1 MNQRQPMGAL
11 TGVNCPAADQPET
24 LAPAAS
30 MVPATTPMT
39 AELYH
44 LIFEQV
50 AESIFVLDQAGR
62 FVDLNRQACQL
73 LGYTRAEL
81 LALTVRELIPATD
94 FISQPSCLAVLE
106 SGHVVQTKRQLRR
119 KDGGLVTVEIRSQQL
134 SDGRLLA
141 IVQDLTE
148 RETIAAVL
156 QENAAALRQDITA
169 QKQLEAQLQ
178 AHNQQ
183 LALLAELSNLLAQS
197 GHDYQALPTVAVR
210 TIADAFNGG
219 CLLRLLSPSG
229 EWLEAKAI
237 FDPDPEVMALL
248 QATLAI
254 MPVRAEEHSLSRQ
267 ILDSAKPFFMPTFDV
282 ATLRPVAA
290 TTFLPLLDQLRF
302 QSFVAAPLQVRGQA
316 IGIIYLWR
324 AQQDA
329 AHFNEQDLQLL
340 QAVAERTALAI
351 GNAQLYANLQAELIQ
366 RRQAE
371 QALRESEQR
380 YRTLISALPVALY
393 TTDAQ
398 GYLTLY
404 NAAAA
409 KLWGRDARLGHDR
422 WCGAWQLQ
430 RDGQPVSHDQCTMA
444 LALQTD
450 RPIRGEEAM
459 VIRPDQSRV
468 FIAAYPTPLHDEAG
482 KLIGG
487 INVLVDLTARKQAEA
502 AMREMAANMAAA
514 QRIAQFGSWEVELTE
529 QLTFSEP
536 QLWSAECC
544 RIFGFAP
551 DTEVTTARFR
561 ERIHPDDI
569 SILRAAAWP
578 NLQNGRSGTYTYRI
592 IRPDGTLRHIQQ
604 QVNVIMDDQRK
615 RPVKLIGTAHDIT
628 ERKTIEDT
636 LHTEQERLAKIA
648 ASVPGMIFICHQD
661 SDGTTSIPYCN
672 SGIYDIFG
680 VNPADVRE
688 DVTPLFATIRADD
701 LAQVFAQLDV
711 GSQTLRPTYIELR
724 NQHPIKGEIWV
735 AVHASPV
742 READGSLRWY
752 GFGTDITERK
762 RIEEQLHYQ
771 ANLLANVNDAVIAT
785 DLERCITS
793 WNKGAEQLY
802 GWQAA
807 EAIGQPINDL
817 ILHTEPDTH
826 PFPDLYQYL
835 HAREVWRGESIHRHK
850 DGARI
855 QAMITISAVK
865 DTSGKAVGTVG
876 VVHDITQQKAAEAAL
891 RTSEERFKKAFNASP
906 AAMSITRV
914 RDSQI
919 IDVNDA
925 FITLTDYARHEIL
938 GHTFGDLK
946 MNTEGQNAIEAR
958 LYRDGIVRNQ
968 ETVFRNQQG
977 ERRHILF
984 SAELMELAGELHL
997 LTIAF
1002 DITDRKQAEDRLQ
1015 MALTAANMGVWEMDL
1030 RSEQLFWS
1038 PECYQIFGRTEPVL
1052 VRADFIAFLHPE
1064 DRDRTHENFAQA
1076 LTTRQLYT
1084 TEFRIVRADGEVRW
1098 LSNLGKATYDEHGAP
1113 LRIVGTVQ
1121 DITARKNAEVERT
1134 QLEEQFH
1141 QSQKLETIGRL
1152 AGGVAHDFNNLLT
1165 VIQGY
1170 SDMLL
1175 SQVGIESPLYSKLD
1189 QICRASKRAADLT
1202 SQLLAFSRRQMLT
1215 PSIVDLN
1222 QVLTNLQRMLEC
1234 LIGEDILLVVVLH
1247 PTLWTVRVDSGRM
1260 EQVIMNL
1267 VVNARDAMPTGGILT
1282 IESDNVILDQQR
1294 QRNHPEAPTG
1304 PYVLLSITD
1313 TGCGMDERVRA
1324 QIFEP
1329 FFTTKEQG
1337 KGTGLGL
1344 STVYGIVKQSGGDI
1358 TVEST
1363 PALGS
1368 TFKVYLPATRHMP
1381 LGDNVPM
1388 EHSLMRGSETVL
1400 LVEDEEMV
1408 RDLVQFSLEEAGYRV
1423 LAAASGSAA
1432 LALAAA
1438 HPIPIDIVVT
1448 DVVMPQMSGRELAE
1462 QFQLLYPAMK
1472 VLFISG
1478 YTDDAV
1484 VRHGLLTAEVAFLQK
1499 PFSPHAL
1506 LAKVRTLLDE

>member
-1 MNQRQPMGAL
+1 MNQRQPMGTL
-11 TGVNCPAADQPET
+11 PGVN
-24 LAPAAS
+24 
-30 MVPATTPMT
+30 
-39 AELYH
+39 
-44 LIFEQV
+44 
-50 AESIFVLDQAGR
+50 
-62 FVDLNRQACQL
+62 L
-73 LGYTRAEL
+73 L
-81 LALTVRELIPATD
+81 
-94 FISQPSCLAVLE
+94 
-106 SGHVVQTKRQLRR
+106 
-119 KDGGLVTVEIRSQQL
+119 
-134 SDGRLLA
+134 
-141 IVQDLTE
+141 
-148 RETIAAVL
+148 
-156 QENAAALRQDITA
+156 DITT

-178 AHNQQ
+178 MHNQQ

-210 TIADAFNGG
+210 TIANAFNGG

-229 EWLEAKAI
+229 EWLEAKAL

-248 QATLAI
+248 QATLAA
-254 MPVRAEEHSLSRQ
+254 MPIQVEEHSLSRQ
-267 ILDSAKPFFMPTFDV
+267 ILQSSKPFFMPAFDLASLQPVV
-282 ATLRPVAA
+282 APA
-290 TTFLPLLDQLRF
+290 FLPLLTRLHI

-324 AQQDA
+324 AQAGA

-340 QAVAERTALAI
+340 QDIAERTALAI

-366 RRQAE
+366 RQQAE

-398 GYLTLY
+398 GYLTFY
-404 NAAAA
+404 NDAAA
-409 KLWGRDARLGHDR
+409 KLWGREAQLGHDR

-430 RDGQPVSHDQCTMA
+430 RDGQPVLPEQSTMA
-444 LALQTD
+444 LALQTE
-450 RPIRGEEAM
+450 RPIPGEEAV
-459 VIRPDQSRV
+459 VIRPDQRRV
-468 FIAAYPTPLHDEAG
+468 FIAAYPTPLHDEES
-482 KLIGG
+482 KLLGG
-487 INVLVDLTARKQAEA
+487 LNVLVDLTARKQAEA
-502 AMREMAANMAAA
+502 ALREMAENMAAA
-514 QRIAQFGSWEVELTE
+514 QRIAHFGSWEVEVDE
-529 QLTFSEP
+529 QLAFIEP

-551 DTEVTTARFR
+551 GTEITTARFR

-569 SILRAAAWP
+569 SALQAMAWP
-578 NLQNGRSGTYTYRI
+578 NLKSGHAGTYTYRI
-592 IRPDGTLRHIQQ
+592 ILPDGTIRHIQQ
-604 QVNVIMDDQRK
+604 QTMIIMDEQRT
-615 RPVKLIGTAHDIT
+615 RPIKLIGTVHDIT
-628 ERKTIEDT
+628 ERKTIEDA

-648 ASVPGMIFICHQD
+648 ASVPGVIFIFQMD
-661 SDGTTSIPYCN
+661 KDGTISMPYCSPGTSN
-672 SGIYDIFG
+672 FLGID
-680 VNPADVRE
+680 A
-688 DVTPLFATIRADD
+688 
-701 LAQVFAQLDV
+701 AQLSEDATPIFASMHPDDAAQAFALV
-711 GSQTLRPTYIELR
+711 HASSQSLAPSYLEFRI
-724 NQHPIKGEIWV
+724 QHPAKGEIWM
-735 AVHASPV
+735 AVHASPE
-742 READGSLRWY
+742 RGANGDLRWY
-752 GFGTDITERK
+752 GFATEITERK
-762 RIEEQLHYQ
+762 RVQEQVHDQ

-785 DLERCITS
+785 DLDRRITS

-807 EAIGQPINDL
+807 EAIGQPINEL
-817 ILHTEPDTH
+817 LLHTELDTH

-835 HAREVWRGESIHRHK
+835 HAHEVWRGESIHRHK

-855 QAMITISAVK
+855 QALVTISAVK

-876 VVHDITQQKAAEAAL
+876 VVHDITQQKVAEAAL

-925 FITLTDYARHEIL
+925 FITLADYARHEIL

-946 MNTEGQNAIEAR
+946 MNIEGQNAIEAR
-958 LYRDGIVRNQ
+958 FYRDGTVRNQ
-968 ETVFRNQQG
+968 ETIFQNKQG

-984 SAELMELAGELHL
+984 SADLMELAGELHL

-1002 DITDRKQAEDRLQ
+1002 DITDRKQAEARLQ
-1015 MALTAANMGVWEMDL
+1015 IALTATHMGVWELDL
-1030 RSEQLFWS
+1030 RSEQIFWS

-1052 VRADFIAFLHPE
+1052 VQADFIAFLHPE
-1064 DRDRTHENFAQA
+1064 DRVRAYENFAQA
-1076 LTTRQLYT
+1076 VTTHQLYT
-1084 TEFRIVRADGEVRW
+1084 DEFRIVRADGEVRW
-1098 LSNLGKATYDEHGAP
+1098 LSNLGQATYNEQGAP
-1113 LRIVGTVQ
+1113 LRVVGTVQ
-1121 DITARKNAEVERT
+1121 DITTRKNAEVEHT

-1175 SQVGIESPLYSKLD
+1175 SQVGTESPLYSKLD
-1189 QICRASKRAADLT
+1189 QISRASKRAADLT

-1222 QVLTNLQRMLEC
+1222 QVISNLQRMLER
-1234 LIGEDILLVVVLH
+1234 LIGEDILLMVVLH
-1247 PTLWTVRVDSGRM
+1247 PTLWTVRVDSGRI

-1267 VVNARDAMPTGGILT
+1267 VVNARDAMPTGGVLT
-1282 IESDNVILDQQR
+1282 IESDNVILDQQT
-1294 QRNHPEAPTG
+1294 QRNHPEAPNG
-1304 PYVLLSITD
+1304 PYVLLAITD
-1313 TGCGMDERVRA
+1313 TGCGMDEPVRA

-1344 STVYGIVKQSGGDI
+1344 STAYGIVKQSGGDI

-1363 PALGS
+1363 PTLGS

-1381 LGDNVPM
+1381 PGDNVPM
-1388 EHSLMRGSETVL
+1388 ERSLMRGSETVL

-1423 LAAASGSAA
+1423 LAAASGRAA

-1438 HPIPIDIVVT
+1438 HPTPIEIVVT

-1462 QFQLLYPAMK
+1462 QFELLYPAMK